1 MRAAVLDVGSNSI
14 KLLVAD
20 IRPDG
25 CLVEIRSQTLEVRIS
40 AGIGSGRPRLGAEGI
55 QRGVAA
61 IANLASEARGL
72 GADRI
77 EAVAT
82 SAVRDAANGGEFRDR
97 VREAAGLDLRVLTG
111 ADEARL
117 IGAGLTTDPALQGLS
132 DFQVFDLGGGSLECL
147 SFRNRAVE
155 HAASLPLGCVR
166 LTEMFVADPSL
177 PFDEASAREIGR
189 HVAAVLGASGFP
201 LPVPPGAAVVGTGG
215 TLTTVRAMA
224 AAQKHETM
232 EREAPLIGAPLLRE
246 MLART
251 GPLGLPEKKE
261 DPGPAPRPG
270 GRLPDRPCDPP
281 FPGQLREVRRLSAF
295 ASQPALGRRA
305 GDAGLTRGD
314 SAPCKVGINVDCEF
328 FTASGPVTACQT

>member
-20 IRPDG
+20 RRPDG
-25 CLVEIRSQTLEVRIS
+25 RLVEVRSQTLEVRIS
-40 AGIGSGRPRLGAEGI
+40 AGIGSGKPRLGPEGI

-72 GADRI
+72 GAERI

-97 VREAAGLDLRVLTG
+97 VREASGLDLRILTG

-117 IGAGLTTDPALQGLS
+117 IGAGLTTDPALQGLG
-132 DFQVFDLGGGSLECL
+132 DFRVFDLGGGSLECL
-147 SFRNRAVE
+147 SFRDGAVE
-155 HAASLPLGCVR
+155 DAASLPLGCVR

-177 PFDEASAREIGR
+177 PFGEASAREIGR
-189 HVAAVLGASGFP
+189 HVAAVLGGSGFP
-201 LPVPPGAAVVGTGG
+201 LPVPQGTAVIGTGG

-224 AAQKHETM
+224 AAQRHETL
-232 EREAPLIGAPLLRE
+232 ERGDPLIGVPLLQE

-251 GPLGLPEKKE
+251 GPLGLPERKRI
-261 DPGPAPRPG
+261 PG
-270 GRLPDRPCDPP
+270 LPPSRADVLPTALATLLALAD
-281 FPGQLREVRRLSAF
+281 
-295 ASQPALGRRA
+295 LGRFGAFQHSLRNLRWGVA
-305 GDAGLTRGD
+305 REILG
-314 SAPCKVGINVDCEF
+314 
-328 FTASGPVTACQT
+328 

>member
-20 IRPDG
+20 RRPDG
-25 CLVEIRSQTLEVRIS
+25 RLVEVRSQTLEVRIS
-40 AGIGSGRPRLGAEGI
+40 AGIGSGKPRLGPEGI

-72 GADRI
+72 GAERI

-97 VREAAGLDLRVLTG
+97 VREASGLDLRILTG

-117 IGAGLTTDPALQGLS
+117 IGAGLTTDPALQGLG
-132 DFQVFDLGGGSLECL
+132 DFRVFDLGGGSLECL
-147 SFRNRAVE
+147 SFRDGAVE
-155 HAASLPLGCVR
+155 DAASLPLGCVR

-177 PFDEASAREIGR
+177 PFGEASAREIGR
-189 HVAAVLGASGFP
+189 HVAAVLGGSGFP
-201 LPVPPGAAVVGTGG
+201 LPVPQGTAVIGTGG

-224 AAQKHETM
+224 AAQRHETL
-232 EREAPLIGAPLLRE
+232 ERGDPLIGVPLLLE

-251 GPLGLPEKKE
+251 GPLGLPERKRI
-261 DPGPAPRPG
+261 PG
-270 GRLPDRPCDPP
+270 LPPSRADVLPTALATLLALAD
-281 FPGQLREVRRLSAF
+281 
-295 ASQPALGRRA
+295 LGRFGAFQHSLRNLRWGVA
-305 GDAGLTRGD
+305 REILG
-314 SAPCKVGINVDCEF
+314 
-328 FTASGPVTACQT
+328 